1 MDFYT
6 VSADDQKDRK
16 IHLNTLNNDSKS
28 WGQGG
33 VEGVKGTAIFNLPLP

>member
-16 IHLNTLNNDSKS
+16 IHLNTLNNDSKKL
-28 WGQGG
+28 GAGG
-33 VEGVKGTAIFNLPLP
+33 GGGEGHSYF